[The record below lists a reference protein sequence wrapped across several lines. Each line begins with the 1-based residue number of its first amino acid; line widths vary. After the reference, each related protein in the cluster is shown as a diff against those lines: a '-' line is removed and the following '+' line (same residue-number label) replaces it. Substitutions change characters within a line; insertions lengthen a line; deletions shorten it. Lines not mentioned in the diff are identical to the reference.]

1 MMELEGIIK
10 TMENKIDSDDFEVV
24 MTDCMETVESDY
36 NELSSIEP
44 LLQLMERHP
53 LTSFG
58 SPGPI
63 VHFVETF
70 YKKGYEEKLIS
81 SLKRMPTVHTVWMLH
96 RIINGTE
103 HLEHYL
109 SILKQI
115 SEDESYHKEVRDM
128 ALEFLSIHE

>member
-1 MMELEGIIK
+1 M
-10 TMENKIDSDDFEVV
+10 
-24 MTDCMETVESDY
+24 
-36 NELSSIEP
+36 
-44 LLQLMERHP
+44 
-53 LTSFG
+53 
-58 SPGPI
+58 
-63 VHFVETF
+63 HFVETF

-103 HLEHYL
+103 HPEHYL

>member
-1 MMELEGIIK
+1 MMELEEIIK
-10 TMENKIDSDDFEVV
+10 TMETKIESDDFE
-24 MTDCMETVESDY
+24 MIMIECIDDIKSNY
-36 NELSSIEP
+36 NQLDSVQP

-53 LTSFG
+53 LTYFG
-58 SPGPI
+58 SPGEI

-103 HLEHYL
+103 HPEHYL